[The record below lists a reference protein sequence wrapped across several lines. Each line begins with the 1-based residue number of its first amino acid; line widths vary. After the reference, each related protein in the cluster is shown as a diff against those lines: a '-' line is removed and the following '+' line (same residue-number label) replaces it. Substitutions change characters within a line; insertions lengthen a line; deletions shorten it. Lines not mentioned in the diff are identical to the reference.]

1 MASDKLKAVDLKGK
15 SEKELA
21 ILLEE
26 RNQEL
31 MNLRFQAA
39 VARLEKPSRIKTLK
53 RDRARIL
60 TVIKEKKQA

>member
-1 MASDKLKAVDLKGK
+1 MAGEKLKAVDLKAK
-15 SEKELA
+15 SEKELN
-21 ILLEE
+21 IMLDE

-60 TVIKEKKQA
+60 TVMKEKKQG